1 MDSNEIIIMDL
12 CFRIE
17 RMCRYS
23 SLDDKEITEQA
34 ILDRNIVYYFYKN
47 KGHDQGTVARKVRAN
62 VIRLILGEVF
72 S

>member
-1 MDSNEIIIMDL
+1 MDL

-34 ILDRNIVYYFYKN
+34 ILDRNIVEGLYYFYKN